1 MLQSIKQRILCG
13 LVLCEQRLS
22 FVIRTHL
29 ELFFPITCQRKS
41 LSTVSSC
48 HSQVSRLIKE
58 IPWKWDGKRDS
69 RVGVFRLAF
78 GSTSPPPRPYYILFI
93 FYILFKFTVTT
104 EMATLLSFVAVF
116 SCYHATLDPLEG
128 SVA

>member
-1 MLQSIKQRILCG
+1 MLQNIKQRILCG

-22 FVIRTHL
+22 FVILTHL

-48 HSQVSRLIKE
+48 HSPVSRLIKE
-58 IPWKWDGKRDS
+58 IPWKGDGKRDW
-69 RVGVFRLAF
+69 RVGVYRLAF
-78 GSTSPPPRPYYILFI
+78 GSTSPPPRPYHILFI
-93 FYILFKFTVTT
+93 SYIPFKFTVTT
-104 EMATLLSFVAVF
+104 EMATLLFVVAVF